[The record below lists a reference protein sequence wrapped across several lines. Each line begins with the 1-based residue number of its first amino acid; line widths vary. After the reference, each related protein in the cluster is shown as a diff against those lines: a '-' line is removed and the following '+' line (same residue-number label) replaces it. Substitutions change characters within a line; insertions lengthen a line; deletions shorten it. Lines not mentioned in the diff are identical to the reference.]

1 MGFTNSVTVNLGR
14 LTGVVYWDQARQ
26 TYAALLRLFD
36 HSPID
41 SHPIDSHPIASHP
54 AGSRLA
60 GWDPAGPGSGYPPS
74 WARYGLRTAEFLTP
88 DALMNHLVALQ
99 LEPDDRSLVA
109 VSWLARHVAEIEGEP
124 ELVGLV
130 ADDGRRRLW
139 LSTPSGR
146 LVELNPRL
154 DHDDH
159 RFAWGDAG
167 PAAIETARV
176 ICEQAFLRRPHADVE
191 CFALTLAYEH
201 LSEIDGDFSIGL
213 NALCDWFLTD
223 AELTTSLGPDDL
235 DRIRHQLGLSASP
248 ARSELPA

>member
-1 MGFTNSVTVNLGR
+1 MRSTNSITVNLGR
-14 LTGVVYWDQARQ
+14 LDGVVYWDEARQ

-36 HSPID
+36 QD
-41 SHPIDSHPIASHP
+41 AD
-54 AGSRLA
+54 
-60 GWDPAGPGSGYPPS
+60 GPRRYPPS
-74 WARYGLRTAEFLTP
+74 WARYGVRTAEFLTP

-109 VSWLARHVAEIEGEP
+109 ASWLARHVAEIEGEP

-130 ADDGRRRLW
+130 GPDGHRRLW
-139 LSTPSGR
+139 LSTPSGQ

-154 DHDDH
+154 EHADH
-159 RFAWGDAG
+159 RFCWGDAG
-167 PAAIETARV
+167 PATVETARV

-191 CFALTLAYEH
+191 SFALTLTYEH

-223 AELTTSLGPDDL
+223 SELTTSLGPDDL
-235 DRIRHQLGLSASP
+235 VRLRRDLGLP
-248 ARSELPA
+248 AAVTPALR